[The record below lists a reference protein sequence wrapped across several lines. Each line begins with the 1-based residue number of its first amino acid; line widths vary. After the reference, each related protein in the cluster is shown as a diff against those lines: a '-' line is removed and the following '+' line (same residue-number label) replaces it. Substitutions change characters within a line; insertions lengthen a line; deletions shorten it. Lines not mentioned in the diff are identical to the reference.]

1 MFKVCGR
8 TIQVSQGDTGVL
20 HFDVEDMPL
29 GKRDRAVFTV
39 KKRTGGVIMRKIAAP
54 EGNVFRIPFVNAD
67 TQSWK
72 PDTYEWDLRIVLDP
86 VYGAGGDVTDGREVI
101 TPFPPGALMVMKVVG
116 SV

>member
-1 MFKVCGR
+1 MFKVSGR

-54 EGNVFRIPFVNAD
+54 
-67 TQSWK
+67 
-72 PDTYEWDLRIVLDP
+72 
-86 VYGAGGDVTDGREVI
+86 
-101 TPFPPGALMVMKVVG
+101 
-116 SV
+116 